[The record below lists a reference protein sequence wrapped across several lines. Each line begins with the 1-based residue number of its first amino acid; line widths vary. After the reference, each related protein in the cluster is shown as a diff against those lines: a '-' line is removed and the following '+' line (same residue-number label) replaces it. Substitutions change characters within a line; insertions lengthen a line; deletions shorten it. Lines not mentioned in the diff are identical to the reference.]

1 MAEPAGT
8 WIMGMLTAGMEPT
21 SWLSAQLAASAP
33 HLRLFLM
40 GLILLLVLRFAPR
53 GLIPEA
59 RGR

>member
-1 MAEPAGT
+1 
-8 WIMGMLTAGMEPT
+8 MGALPRGMT
-21 SWLSAQLAASAP
+21 RSSSRRGHLLAAPP

-59 RGR
+59 TGR

>member
-1 MAEPAGT
+1 
-8 WIMGMLTAGMEPT
+8 MGMLTAGMDPG
-21 SWLSAQLAASAP
+21 SWWSAQLAASAP

-40 GLILLLVLRFAPR
+40 GLILLMVLRFAPR